1 MFGIWTITEVHIA
14 CVSMWSI
21 NPGVFA
27 ELAKALSDHNVSMES
42 VLQRSRDPDQK
53 VPVVMTTHET
63 EEADMRKAIAQIA
76 SSDWVVED
84 PVLIRIEAL

>member
-1 MFGIWTITEVHIA
+1 
-14 CVSMWSI
+14 
-21 NPGVFA
+21 
-27 ELAKALSDHNVSMES
+27 MES